1 MNETFETGMKILGE
15 RIEIASEGIVN
26 LEKAKKNMEEFAKK
40 KAILNERAASLE
52 MESKMDGFSTMCREL
67 GI

>member
-26 LEKAKKNMEEFAKK
+26 LEKAKK